1 MRGRGALRRRR
12 APARPAP
19 PLCLGARPGRVRRGR
34 RPRARPGAR
43 RSAPGPAARARL
55 DPALKPRFR
64 PARAAVGRPRPGGKT
79 RSPKSFGS
87 TFPLY
92 FLPKKQCR
100 RAGIPAGRWGMPGLA
115 WVIRK
120 VGRVVLSWLRPR
132 GSWGTLDKT
141 LTVTAPGRV
150 DQTRGK
156 CAAVVLLWHSGRL
169 PPCPPM
175 LPCTLL

>member
-1 MRGRGALRRRR
+1 MCVLLNIVFVAPGAR
-12 APARPAP
+12 PPAP
-19 PLCLGARPGRVRRGR
+19 PRELAY
-34 RPRARPGAR
+34 
-43 RSAPGPAARARL
+43 
-55 DPALKPRFR
+55 PALKPRFR
-64 PARAAVGRPRPGGKT
+64 PARAAVGRPRPGEKT

-115 WVIRK
+115 GVICK
-120 VGRVVLSWLRPR
+120 LGRVVLSWLRPR

-150 DQTRGK
+150 DQLRGK

-175 LPCTLL
+175 LPCTL